1 MQELSPIERYAST
14 SAFAR
19 FTFWAVAFY
28 VVINR
33 LIADIYTLPIGFSI
47 RAGELV
53 LVIVGGILGWRV
65 LVEKVPMPRGAVA
78 FVAAALAALVLSAP
92 FLHIT
97 SLSDFQSETY
107 DQGLI
112 RFMLM
117 AILFVAAYHIG
128 WDEQKGMRLVY
139 VIIVMSLIEGSIA
152 IWETMS
158 GRPSTLLGTI
168 WTSIGFDVD
177 PSALSLRGESAQLLL
192 RLTGELRAASTAPH
206 PLVLS
211 AVLALGVLISLVLFF
226 RSETPVV
233 RRRAGVSA
241 VVLMAAAAATNSRT
255 GFVMVIVIG
264 ALIAAIYSYRTNELL
279 QISFVGLLGIP
290 LIFVVS
296 PDTPRLLLNFF
307 TGVRTDQN
315 VDVRIE
321 RFAILPDLI
330 AESPW
335 VGAGYLTHD
344 PGIQIFD
351 NAYNLAVV
359 ELGFVGLGLMVAFFF
374 TVIIRTLSAAVR
386 YRRNDSGLL
395 AMGAVAGVSMLL
407 GGATFDAWTFD
418 QFLPTCVILMGLGVA
433 RADAMW
439 DRRWLERR
447 VEDAGTPGARSAPQ
461 ASLGGPDQPSD
472 AGSAR

>member
-1 MQELSPIERYAST
+1 MSTTTPTTTETKLTEAAARPSPIERHAER

-19 FTFWAVAFY
+19 FTFWTVAFY
-28 VVINR
+28 VIINR

-53 LVIVGGILGWRV
+53 LVIVGGVLGWRV

-78 FVAAALAALVLSAP
+78 FAATGLTGLVLAAP

-97 SLSDFQSETY
+97 SLSEFQAATY

-128 WDEQKGMRLVY
+128 WDERKGLKLVY
-139 VIIVMSLIEGSIA
+139 VIIVMSLVEGSIA
-152 IWETMS
+152 IWETMT
-158 GRPSTLLGTI
+158 GRPSTLLGSI
-168 WTSIGFDVD
+168 WTTIGFDVD
-177 PSALSLRGESAQLLL
+177 PSALSLRGETEQLLL
-192 RLTGELRAASTAPH
+192 RLTGELRAAATAPH

-211 AVLALGVLISLVLFF
+211 AVLALGVLICLVLFF
-226 RSETPVV
+226 RSETPKL
-233 RRRAGVSA
+233 RRRAGLSA
-241 VVLMAAAAATNSRT
+241 VVLMAAASATNSRT

-264 ALIAAIYSYRTNELL
+264 GIIAAIYSYRTNELL
-279 QISFVGLLGIP
+279 QIGFVGILGTP

-359 ELGFVGLGLMVAFFF
+359 ELGFIGLGLMLAFFA
-374 TVIIRTLSAAVR
+374 TVIIRTMSAAVR
-386 YRRNDSGLL
+386 YRRSDSGLL
-395 AMGAVAGVSMLL
+395 AMGAVAGFSMLL

-433 RADAMW
+433 RADALW
-439 DRRWLERR
+439 DRRWLDGD
-447 VEDAGTPGARSAPQ
+447 VDDATVPATEPG
-461 ASLGGPDQPSD
+461 
-472 AGSAR
+472 